1 MALCRKKRNGKYKLA
16 EPFTRAIAK
25 YVNRKTDCS
34 YLVKNQD
41 TGTDPNR
48 KNHDEF
54 KTILVYIIKK
64 NNIKLLIDIHGAK
77 KEHDFEIGTLDGKTA
92 KKQETV
98 NYLVAKLNQT
108 GIKKIAI
115 NDPFKGGQISQTI
128 HNETGIECIQLD
140 QPQLQKHPQ
149 NQKSSQDLQSTR

>member
-77 KEHDFEIGTLDGKTA
+77 KEHDFDVEIGTLDGKTA
-92 KKQETV
+92 KNKRPLIT
-98 NYLVAKLNQT
+98 
-108 GIKKIAI
+108 
-115 NDPFKGGQISQTI
+115 
-128 HNETGIECIQLD
+128 
-140 QPQLQKHPQ
+140 
-149 NQKSSQDLQSTR
+149 